1 MCDLGGT
8 LRVKESKKSRFHKIF
23 FVCQVVERVEF
34 GDQIENTT
42 QVIQSDL
49 FIPKTWRSLNIPL
62 ISGHVFS
69 IPKKVTF
76 SQNRLEVVI
85 SIFLTLRKLRR

>member
-1 MCDLGGT
+1 MKIRSPLDPSTSWSFRRDFSEVASRVCTMCDLGGT
-8 LRVKESKKSRFHKIF
+8 LRVKESKKSRFPNIF

-49 FIPKTWRSLNIPL
+49 FIPKS
-62 ISGHVFS
+62 
-69 IPKKVTF
+69 
-76 SQNRLEVVI
+76 
-85 SIFLTLRKLRR
+85 